1 MDERPKNMAKKY
13 PHLYSGR
20 HSRMDYNVTGHHS
33 TALSERPERS
43 RNAKAQAR
51 HRAKRKA
58 YIEQLEQ
65 TVTKLQTALGFSP
78 DQVAALPPPLIKI
91 KELEQENARL
101 QRENDEMRRML
112 SDPTRNSPMELT
124 RRTSLTTY
132 QEARACDRD
141 FKRRKTVED
150 LYLSPTD
157 PTPHNPEIA
166 RPPPLTIPQTMAH
179 NSYSSMPHSGAH
191 SSQNSAP
198 MFSMHASSFQ
208 MPDTPSG
215 SSSTSSPPFS
225 PAQMQQTSHSPV
237 QQRSS
242 MPSHQYYGSVKMEE
256 DNYAVRHQGSSC
268 AVPDLTDTPRPQIT
282 IIMPHLST
290 LNISINNI
298 PCLLMAMRQRET
310 IWTHGTRI
318 RRGERIF
325 IAESHLLSPI

>member
-1 MDERPKNMAKKY
+1 MDERPKNMAKEY

-112 SDPTRNSPMELT
+112 SDPTRTSPLELT
-124 RRTSLTTY
+124 RRTSITTY

-141 FKRRKTVED
+141 FKRRKTGIDD

-157 PTPHNPEIA
+157 PTPHNPDIA
-166 RPPPLTIPQTMAH
+166 RPPPLTIPQSMAH
-179 NSYSSMPHSGAH
+179 SSYSSMPHSGAH

-237 QQRSS
+237 QQRPS

-256 DNYAVRHQGSSC
+256 DNYAASNHHHHAPPQHSQHQHQHYPLPNSYGH
-268 AVPDLTDTPRPQIT
+268 AATGND
-282 IIMPHLST
+282 M
-290 LNISINNI
+290 
-298 PCLLMAMRQRET
+298 
-310 IWTHGTRI
+310 
-318 RRGERIF
+318 
-325 IAESHLLSPI
+325 